1 MEEKKELLTMN
12 HISKHFSAAVIALD
26 DVEFRLNRGEIHAL
40 LGENGAGKSTLIK
53 VLTGVEEYIRRLISA
68 PTYRWRRI
76 STSAGNR

>member
-40 LGENGAGKSTLIK
+40 LGGERRRQIHSDQGFDRGRGADCRDGILR
-53 VLTGVEEYIRRLISA
+53 GQ
-68 PTYRWRRI
+68 
-76 STSAGNR
+76 